1 MPLVSIRNELIRA
14 SCEGYALPLFDT
26 FDMNATD
33 GIINAF
39 EKKRCPGI
47 IGLYSSFLERPNARA
62 ISAYIIARAE
72 SSPLPISL
80 MLDHGNSVENCMK
93 AIDLG
98 FTDVMYDGSRLPF
111 EENIKNTKSVV
122 DLAHKA
128 GVCVE
133 AELGHVGSG
142 REYQNYGA
150 QRKGFT
156 DPNLVKTFVEE
167 TGIDYLA
174 IAIGTAHGIY
184 DGDPNIDL
192 ELLREIRSRIDIP
205 LVLHGGTG
213 CSEEQFRA
221 VIKNGISKINIATDL
236 FLNASKRMV
245 EVAKGENVSYF
256 LLCKTA
262 TEAFQ
267 ERCEYYIELFG
278 AKDKADISD
287 VQQINSNT

>member
-1 MPLVSIRNELIRA
+1 MPLVSIRTELIRA
-14 SCEGYALPLFDT
+14 SYEGYALPLFDT

-33 GIINAF
+33 GILNAF
-39 EKKRCPGI
+39 QNKHCPGI

-62 ISAYIIARAE
+62 ITAYIRTRVE
-72 SSPLPISL
+72 DFSFPVSL
-80 MLDHGNSVENCMK
+80 MLDHGNSVENCIK
-93 AIDLG
+93 AIELG

-111 EENIKNTKSVV
+111 EENIRNTKAVV
-122 DLAHKA
+122 DVAHKV

-142 REYQNYGA
+142 REYQKYGA

-156 DPNLVKTFVEE
+156 DPNLVETFVKE
-167 TGIDYLA
+167 TEVDYLA

-192 ELLREIRSRIDIP
+192 ELLKEIRARVDIP

-236 FLNASKRMV
+236 FLNASRRMV

-278 AKDKADISD
+278 AEDKA
-287 VQQINSNT
+287 NS